1 MILAASA
8 KFVAVV
14 AVPVKSPT
22 KPPEAVTTPVAF
34 TLVSEILSSRLMVT
48 VSAAAEDVKL
58 VPPEIVSVS
67 VKRSMVSDPLSPETV
82 KADPTETVPAA
93 VKRPLESTV
102 NVGISVIDP

>member
-1 MILAASA
+1 M
-8 KFVAVV
+8 
-14 AVPVKSPT
+14 PVKSPT

-34 TLVSEILSSRLMVT
+34 TPVSEILSSRLIVT
-48 VSAAAEDVKL
+48 VSEAADDVKL

-67 VKRSMVSDPLSPETV
+67 VNKLIVSDPVSPETV
-82 KADPTETVPAA
+82 KAVPTAEVPAA